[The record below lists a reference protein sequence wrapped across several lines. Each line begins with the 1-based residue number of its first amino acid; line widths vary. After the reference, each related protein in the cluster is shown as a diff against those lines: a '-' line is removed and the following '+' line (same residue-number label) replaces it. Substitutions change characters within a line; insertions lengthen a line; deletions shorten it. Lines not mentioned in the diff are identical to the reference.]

1 MIEVFENV
9 FKFIFKFLMIVFGFV
24 ILGLKVNFFLY
35 VFWFIEVERILG
47 LFVIEDL
54 MSCIYDEVEIVGIY
68 NMLKICFEEK
78 YKYLM

>member
-78 YKYLM
+78 YK

>member
-78 YKYLM
+78 YE